1 MDNVKINN
9 LDVLVI
15 ININVQHV
23 NRIYI
28 YHDNTNVYLDR
39 QVVYIIMVYVQI
51 VYHHLNINKIINV

>member
-23 NRIYI
+23 NKIYI
-28 YHDNTNVYLDR
+28 YLDNINVYLDK
-39 QVVYIIMVYVQI
+39 QVVYIIMANVQI